1 MRFRNLLALL
11 FALAMVAAACGDS
24 STTTTTSGGTEAP
37 TTEAPATEAPATEAP
52 ATEAPTEFP
61 PAAMGELGGV
71 LIGAGESVQIRTLQS
86 ISGGTEFLG
95 VDQNRGTELAV
106 EDYGDVLGHSVDLGV
121 FEDDLCGPEGG
132 AAGAQAIVAQDGVL
146 GVVGTTCSGAAA
158 AAAPIISQAGM
169 VLVSGSNTSPSLTS
183 DLQGNANENW
193 QPGYYRTAHND
204 LFQGAAAAEYA
215 FSVLGFTNA
224 GAIHDGDPYTQG
236 LAQSFADAFTALGG
250 TVSVFTAVNKGDTDM
265 TPVLTEVAAG
275 EPEVIYFPIFP
286 PEGNFIAQ
294 QIGGVAGLDDVQLF
308 SADGMF
314 VAGEGGF
321 MTLPESEGM
330 YFSGPN
336 LVFENSGFTGVNYA
350 DLKARYEADY
360 GEAPLAAFHAHTYD
374 ATMILLSSIEAV
386 AVEGPNGELW
396 VDRDD
401 LRAHMNGLSGFSG
414 VTGSLTCDAFGD
426 CGSQA
431 IAIFFHEDATAAD
444 PIAAAT
450 VVANLTKDGG
460 FSETGN

>member
-1 MRFRNLLALL
+1 MRFTKLLALVFVL
-11 FALAMVAAACGDS
+11 ALIAAACGDS
-24 STTTTTSGGTEAP
+24 STTTTSGGTQAP
-37 TTEAPATEAPATEAP
+37 TTEAPTTDAPTTDAPA
-52 ATEAPTEFP
+52 EFP
-61 PAAMGELGGV
+61 PPAMSDLGGV

-106 EDYGDVLGHSVDLGV
+106 EDYGDLLGHSVDLGV

-158 AAAPIISQAGM
+158 AASPIITGAGM
-169 VLVSGSNTSPSLTS
+169 VLISGSNTSPSLTS
-183 DLQGNANENW
+183 DLEGNANENY

-224 GAIHDGDPYTQG
+224 AAIHDGDPYTDG
-236 LAQSFADAFTALGG
+236 LATSFSNAFTALGG
-250 TVSVFTAVNKGDTDM
+250 TVSVYTAVAPTDTDM
-265 TPVLTEVAAG
+265 VPVLTEVAAG
-275 EPEVIYFPIFP
+275 EPEVIYFPIFQP
-286 PEGNFIAQ
+286 AGDFIAQ
-294 QIGGVAGLDDVQLF
+294 QARGVSGLEDVQLF
-308 SADGMF
+308 GADGLF
-314 VAGEGGF
+314 VGGEGGF
-321 MTLPESEGM
+321 MSLAESEGM

-336 LVFENSGFTGVNYA
+336 LVFTNSGFTGVNYG

-386 AVEGPNGELW
+386 AKEGPGGELW
-396 VDRDD
+396 VDRQD
-401 LRAHMNGLSGFSG
+401 LRDHMNGLSGFPG

-431 IAIFFHEDATAAD
+431 IAIFFHEDATATDA
-444 PIAAAT
+444 IAAAT